1 MSKLSKEE
9 ILHIAKLAKLTLSE
23 AELEK
28 YSNEFN
34 SILEY
39 VSSIQNVDVSGITE
53 EHHIKDF
60 SGKILQE
67 DIVVPSLTTDQSLLN
82 ATDGRRKGSFVK
94 TSKIVSK
101 EE

>member
-1 MSKLSKEE
+1 MAKLTKEE
-9 ILHIAKLAKLTLSE
+9 ILHIAKLAKLELTE

-39 VSSIQNVDVSGITE
+39 VSSIQEVDVTGIDE
-53 EHHIKDF
+53 EHHLKDF
-60 SGKILQE
+60 QGSVLQE
-67 DIVVPSLTTDQSLLN
+67 DVVRPSLPTDKVLQN